1 MEKYYFMGMEFLY
14 EVMKE
19 FWRWVVVTVALH
31 CEYLPHVTDLYTY
44 KWLK

>member
-1 MEKYYFMGMEFLY
+1 MGKYYFMGMDFLY

-19 FWRWVVVTVALH
+19 FSIVVMVALQ

-44 KWLK
+44 RWLK